1 MYPSGTKSILDRA
14 CTHFVFFYNC
24 KIHPLSI
31 KNCTTLVM
39 QKGSHHSDA
48 HVGHSQGGGYDIGL
62 WTDPA
67 NLQSSKSSELSM
79 IVTEQQT
86 GGRVGQFEIIHD
98 KLMHLVVVSDDLSYF
113 AHVHPKFNDREKV
126 FAITHTF
133 PAAGRYRMWVDV
145 KPKGAGQLI
154 KKFDLN
160 VDGKPARQPIPIVA
174 DRNFAKDIV
183 AAGGQKHYRVQLK
196 VPERINAGKD
206 TEIVFELSDS
216 QGRPITDL
224 EPLMAAGGH
233 CVIISSDAEVSPCPS
248 YRGGGCRM
256 ARRAKSGF

>member
-1 MYPSGTKSILDRA
+1 
-14 CTHFVFFYNC
+14 
-24 KIHPLSI
+24 
-31 KNCTTLVM
+31 M
-39 QKGSHHSDA
+39 QKGSHHSDT

-62 WTDPA
+62 WTDPV
-67 NLQSSKSSELSM
+67 NPQSSKPSELSM

-86 GGRVGQFEIIHD
+86 GGRVGQFEIIHE

-183 AAGGQKHYRVQLK
+183 AAGGQKYYQVQLK

-233 CVIISSDAEVSPCPS
+233 CVIISSDAERFLHVHPIEEVDAGW
-248 YRGGGCRM
+248 RGGPKVVFRTNFPSQGLYKTWGQFQHRGNIITVDFVLQV
-256 ARRAKSGF
+256 KND